1 MSVKNTELK
10 RKQEK
15 TFMINWK
22 KRYSE
27 IREDYNMLWN
37 DYKGL
42 VCKIGNLP
50 NAAHI
55 RKQLKRLV

>member
-42 VCKIGNLP
+42 VCKIGKLP
-50 NAAHI
+50 NATHI